1 MKAGV
6 RDSTYATYSAIVTN
20 RVLNDDVLC
29 AVPADMLSILNTV
42 PHRFR
47 LVHHEPKTQAGCRTV
62 PVLSEFVHVVREHVD
77 TNKSARASV
86 PSLLHPLGHRPLKP
100 MALFVTG

>member
-1 MKAGV
+1 MEGNLV
-6 RDSTYATYSAIVTN
+6 RVQDEDGHST
-20 RVLNDDVLC
+20 
-29 AVPADMLSILNTV
+29 M
-42 PHRFR
+42 
-47 LVHHEPKTQAGCRTV
+47 VHHEPKTQAGYRTV